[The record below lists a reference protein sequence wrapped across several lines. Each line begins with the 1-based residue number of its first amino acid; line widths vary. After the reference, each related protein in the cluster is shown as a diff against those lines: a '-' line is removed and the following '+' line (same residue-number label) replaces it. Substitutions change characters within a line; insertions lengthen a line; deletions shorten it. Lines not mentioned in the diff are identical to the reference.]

1 MASAL
6 TPERRRAVVFFLL
19 AVACALQVLAGA
31 LAMPHLLFLS
41 LSGLGGPLL
50 LGLLALRV
58 TAQLS
63 WRVVTVLSALIALV
77 AAVGVLFAV
86 ISPLAAVGPLIIL
99 WLSWLAILPIF
110 VWLTLY
116 ERPRHA

>member
-1 MASAL
+1 
-6 TPERRRAVVFFLL
+6 VFFLL
-19 AVACALQVLAGA
+19 ALACALQVLAGA

-41 LSGLGGPLL
+41 LSGLAGPLL

-58 TAQLS
+58 TTQLS
-63 WRVVTVLSALIALV
+63 WRVVAILSTLIALIA
-77 AAVGVLFAV
+77 AIGVLLAV

-99 WLSWLAILPIF
+99 WLSWLVVLPIF
-110 VWLTLY
+110 VWLTMY